1 MRKILSILV
10 LGGIIALMASPVLAV
25 EPPKE
30 ITKCKMRHDLTG
42 TGWSDLGIVCPGKS
56 EECPLDSEKFTC
68 GICCLLDTIYT
79 VTDWL
84 FVGIVLLVVIFV
96 LLGAYNLLTAAGDSN
111 KYNKGRDY
119 ILWAA
124 IGMIAALLAKSI
136 PAIAKAL
143 LALG

>member
-1 MRKILSILV
+1 M
-10 LGGIIALMASPVLAV
+10 ALIASPVLAAAV
-25 EPPKE
+25 TPPAE
-30 ITKCKMRHDLTG
+30 ITKCTMRHDLTG
-42 TGWSDLGIVCPGKS
+42 TGWTDLGITCPGQGDP
-56 EECPLDSEKFTC
+56 CPLDSTDYTC

-84 FVGIVLLVVIFV
+84 FVGITLLVIIFV
-96 LLGAYNLLTAAGDSN
+96 LVGAYYLLTAAGEAD

-119 ILWAA
+119 IQWAVV
-124 IGMIAALLAKSI
+124 GMIAALIAKSI